1 MLRHRHTLGEGCQQ
15 ADYPL
20 IEPVEMSELKCSLF
34 PTTYLLSVC
43 PLRQGISK
51 KYRYRLEIS
60 LEICVHFVSTKK

>member
-1 MLRHRHTLGEGCQQ
+1 MEKNSTF
-15 ADYPL
+15 AMPL
-20 IEPVEMSELKCSLF
+20 KKGKLFFAFCRFFGGGNFSESIF
-34 PTTYLLSVC
+34 SVC

>member
-1 MLRHRHTLGEGCQQ
+1 MEKNSTFAMPLKTRVTIFFAFCRFLGGGNFSKS
-15 ADYPL
+15 
-20 IEPVEMSELKCSLF
+20 IF
-34 PTTYLLSVC
+34 SVC